1 VGPGLGPGR
10 RAELGSFSVV
20 PYIVRLAALI
30 WSAEQP
36 GFARPD
42 RV

>member
-1 VGPGLGPGR
+1 MLLVWGRVFEPGR

-20 PYIVRLAALI
+20 PSIVRL
-30 WSAEQP
+30 AEQP